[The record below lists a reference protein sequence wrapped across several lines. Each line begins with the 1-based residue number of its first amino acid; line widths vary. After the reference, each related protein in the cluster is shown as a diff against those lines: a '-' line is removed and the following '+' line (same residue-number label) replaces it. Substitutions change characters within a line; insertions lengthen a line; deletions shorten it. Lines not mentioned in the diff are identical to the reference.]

1 MLEVEHQIKQMVEQI
16 TRMLELVKA
25 LMQEQQKIIHLHLTM
40 Y

>member
-16 TRMLELVKA
+16 TLMLELVKA